1 MQEPSID
8 QVAEVLGEIVDLSG
22 VNVDERAVLGEDI
35 PLDSKEMLR
44 VVSRIESL
52 YRFHFAPGDLLGVQ
66 TVGDLLDAIRR
77 GTGGGCGD
85 G

>member
-1 MQEPSID
+1 M
-8 QVAEVLGEIVDLSG
+8 GEIVDLSG
-22 VNVDERAVLGEDI
+22 VSVDERAVLGEDI

-52 YRFHFAPGDLLGVQ
+52 YRFHFVPGDLLSVQ

-77 GTGGGCGD
+77 GTGGGRGD